1 MNTNEKGVWTQES
14 KERHPVCFP
23 HLPGPENTRSH
34 PDTHAES
41 HRATHFHTLPHA
53 WCLRL
58 GQSPRAPHL
67 SSPRSPAPHSD
78 SPCSELGPL
87 SRPRPLW
94 AQPWTCG
101 LSAAACTPLPLNL
114 TPPPLPRF
122 VLFPPPPFCLSPTSE
137 SHYGKL
143 RHQSGHPPSCPWLQV
158 LEKPSGPGDTPWP
171 IHRWRPAPSRNF
183 QPPIPRLFRR
193 LQHSQGS

>member
-41 HRATHFHTLPHA
+41 HRATRFHTLPHA

-67 SSPRSPAPHSD
+67 SSLRSPAPHSD

-94 AQPWTCG
+94 AQPWTCR
-101 LSAAACTPLPLNL
+101 LSLRCRLHTPPSELDSASPSQVRPLPPSLL
-114 TPPPLPRF
+114 LSLPPL
-122 VLFPPPPFCLSPTSE
+122 LLLCSLSFSSLLVSLP
-137 SHYGKL
+137 
-143 RHQSGHPPSCPWLQV
+143 
-158 LEKPSGPGDTPWP
+158 
-171 IHRWRPAPSRNF
+171 
-183 QPPIPRLFRR
+183 
-193 LQHSQGS
+193 

>member
-41 HRATHFHTLPHA
+41 HRATRFHTLPHA

-94 AQPWTCG
+94 AQPWTCR

-122 VLFPPPPFCLSPTSE
+122 VLFPPPSFCLS
-137 SHYGKL
+137 L
-143 RHQSGHPPSCPWLQV
+143 PSSFCVLFPFHLSWCLYLDRPLVSSPSDCPSSCAV
-158 LEKPSGPGDTPWP
+158 
-171 IHRWRPAPSRNF
+171 
-183 QPPIPRLFRR
+183 
-193 LQHSQGS
+193 